1 VKHTNNFKWK
11 YTGRDSNYK
20 PKFTRQLEE
29 PLDYV
34 LSFLDSKNIKYII
47 GKSKSLAIYS
57 RLHKFRYYYTTG
69 KWSRNSGNKNIK
81 VNNKKYYLSKGIEDF
96 YERFFIK
103 NLEKENNIPYI
114 KKIGLKNYGY
124 PRYEYDYIRTVIGE
138 DKSKARNFYLLY
150 YHYKDEKFCPFINRE
165 GIKWIQDTDEYINFE
180 KNKDTIQAYVDVL
193 LNKGNSNETH

>member
-34 LSFLDSKNIKYII
+34 LSFLDSNNIKYII

-69 KWSRNSGNKNIK
+69 KWSLNSGNKNIK
-81 VNNKKYYLSKGIEDF
+81 VNNKKYYLYKGIEDF

-103 NLEKENNIPYI
+103 NLEKENNISYI

-124 PRYEYDYIRTVIGE
+124 PRYEYDYIRTVIGD